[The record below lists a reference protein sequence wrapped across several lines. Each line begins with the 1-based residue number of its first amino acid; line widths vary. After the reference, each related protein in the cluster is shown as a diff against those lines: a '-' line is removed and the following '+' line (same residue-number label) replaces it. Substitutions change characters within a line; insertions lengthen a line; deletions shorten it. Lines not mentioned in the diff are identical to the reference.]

1 MTALVI
7 FVLGVL
13 LLLGLAAGL
22 GGRRYPTGEG
32 TVHRRDDEPAVRH
45 CGSRLSSEAP
55 SLND

>member
-13 LLLGLAAGL
+13 LLVGLAAGL

-32 TVHRRDDEPAVRH
+32 TYTGEMVNRLFATVDRVFRRR
-45 CGSRLSSEAP
+45 RLP
-55 SLND
+55 